1 MKVWRYYGIGAGI
14 LVPYSIKWSSSSSLM
29 IIKPFKDCLQISS
42 RPSQNKPRASWQLFH
57 YFCKEEG
64 CTKTFESLPELEEH
78 RFLGIHPIP
87 KITPSFD
94 LVKQAFATHMLS
106 STMNHSSLCP
116 YPAICLSS
124 TSSVD
129 GLRTHYIFN

>member
-1 MKVWRYYGIGAGI
+1 MFTI
-14 LVPYSIKWSSSSSLM
+14 
-29 IIKPFKDCLQISS
+29 
-42 RPSQNKPRASWQLFH
+42 
-57 YFCKEEG
+57 FCKDER
-64 CTKTFESLPELEEH
+64 CTKTFESLAEFEEH

-94 LVKQAFATHMLS
+94 SVRQAFATHMLS

-116 YPAICLSS
+116 YPALCLSS
-124 TSSVD
+124 TSSVG